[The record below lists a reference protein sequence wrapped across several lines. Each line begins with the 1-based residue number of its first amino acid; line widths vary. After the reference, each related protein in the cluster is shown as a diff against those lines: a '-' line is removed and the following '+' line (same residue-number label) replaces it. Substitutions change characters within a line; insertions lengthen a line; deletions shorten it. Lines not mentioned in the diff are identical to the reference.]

1 MQKLCYNVY
10 RNDFNSKEIETF
22 NIFDH
27 SLFYERAYKAKL
39 KYKDDF
45 EKFAKEIK
53 SWLMY
58 CFWSKSE
65 YEVIITSW
73 PPYVSGEEI
82 DRLTETKKKQLEEYQ
97 RFYRESVELECGSKI
112 DIYDQV
118 MLNWDIFIKYVWDNK
133 KLLKK
138 RK

>member
-1 MQKLCYNVY
+1 MQELCYNVY
-10 RNDFNSKEIETF
+10 YNNFNSKEIEVF

-27 SLFYERAYKAKL
+27 GLFYERAYKAKL

-45 EKFAKEIK
+45 EKFAEEIK
-53 SWLMY
+53 RWLMY

-97 RFYRESVELECGSKI
+97 RFYRESARLECGSKI

-118 MLNWDIFIKYVWDNK
+118 MLNWDIFIKYVWDNR

>member
-1 MQKLCYNVY
+1 MQELCYNVY
-10 RNDFNSKEIETF
+10 FDNFNSKEIEVF

-27 SLFYERAYKAKL
+27 GLFYERAYKAKL

-45 EKFAKEIK
+45 KKFAEEIK

-65 YEVIITSW
+65 YEVVITSW

-82 DRLTETKKKQLEEYQ
+82 DRLAETKKKQLEEYQ
-97 RFYRESVELECGSKI
+97 RFYRESARLECGSKI

-118 MLNWDIFIKYVWDNK
+118 MLNWDIFIKYVWDNR